1 MNAKKQTQ
9 STNTSGNRTTLPI
22 KRKTKELTDKLLK
35 KLNKNKLG
43 SKIYPDDLVQFWVN
57 KMDDE
62 LCKELQQS
70 KITIVDELPRIR
82 KLWEEKNSRISDEK
96 WELMKI
102 SGELTG
108 FFKQHSMI
116 KLQ

>member
-1 MNAKKQTQ
+1 MNGKKQTQ
-9 STNTSGNRTTLPI
+9 IVSTIGNRTTLPI

-35 KLNKNKLG
+35 KLNKTKLG
-43 SKIYPDDLVQFWVN
+43 SKIYPDDLVQFWVS
-57 KMDDE
+57 KMNDD

-70 KITIVDELPRIR
+70 KITIVDEMPRIR
-82 KLWEEKNSRISDEK
+82 KLWEDKNIKISDEK

-102 SGELTG
+102 TGELTD
-108 FFKQHSMI
+108 FFRQHSMI

>member
-1 MNAKKQTQ
+1 MNAKKQTLT
-9 STNTSGNRTTLPI
+9 TNTNGNRTTLPI

-43 SKIYPDDLVQFWVN
+43 SKIYPDDLVLFWVS
-57 KMDDE
+57 KMDAQ

-70 KITIVDELPRIR
+70 KITIVDEMPRIR
-82 KLWEEKNSRISDEK
+82 KLWEDTNSRITDEN

-108 FFKQHSMI
+108 FFKQHSII
-116 KLQ
+116 KL